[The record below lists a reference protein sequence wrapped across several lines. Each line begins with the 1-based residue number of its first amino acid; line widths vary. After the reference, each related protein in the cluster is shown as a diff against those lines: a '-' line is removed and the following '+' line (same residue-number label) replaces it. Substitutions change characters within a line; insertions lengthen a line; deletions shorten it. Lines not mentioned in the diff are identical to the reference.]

1 MATAYVQIPCTN
13 DDRQHTR
20 VPHEMDLAYIT
31 AGGQGGLAQCV
42 NVSRAGF
49 ALTVGRSLR
58 PGTILSLLFEDD
70 EILES
75 FEVQAEIAW
84 CQPDAESTSFSAGA
98 RIRAMSVCAR
108 DRLLELLDEHSGF
121 YETAHASAAA

>member
-1 MATAYVQIPCTN
+1 MATAYVQVPCTN

-20 VPHEMDLAYIT
+20 VPYEMDLAYIT
-31 AGGQGGLAQCV
+31 SGGQGGLAQCV

-49 ALTVGRSLR
+49 ALKLGRSLR
-58 PGTILSLLFEDD
+58 PGTILSLLFEDHD
-70 EILES
+70 ILEP

-84 CQPDAESTSFSAGA
+84 CQPDAATPSFSAGA

-108 DRLLELLDEHSGF
+108 DRLLELLEEH
-121 YETAHASAAA
+121 TAPFEPAHISVA

>member
-20 VPHEMDLAYIT
+20 VAHEMDLAYIT

-49 ALTVGRSLR
+49 ALKLGRSLR
-58 PGTILSLLFEDD
+58 PGTILSLLFEDAD
-70 EILES
+70 ILES

-84 CQPDAESTSFSAGA
+84 CQPEGDSTSFSAGA
-98 RIRAMSVCAR
+98 RIRTMSVCAR
-108 DRLLELLDEHSGF
+108 DRLLELLDQHSGH
-121 YETAHASAAA
+121 YENVHASAA

>member
-1 MATAYVQIPCTN
+1 MATAYVQIPCTD

-49 ALTVGRSLR
+49 ALTLGRALR
-58 PGTILSLLFEDD
+58 PGTMLSLLFEDD
-70 EILES
+70 DILES
-75 FEVQAEIAW
+75 FEVQAEVAW
-84 CQPDAESTSFSAGA
+84 CQPDTDSTSYSAGA
-98 RIRAMSVCAR
+98 RIRTMSVCAR
-108 DRLLELLDEHSGF
+108 DRLLELLDQHTNH
-121 YETAHASAAA
+121 YDTVHASAA

>member
-1 MATAYVQIPCTN
+1 MATAHVQVPCTN
-13 DDRQHTR
+13 DDRQYART
-20 VPHEMDLAYIT
+20 PHQMELAYIT

-49 ALTVGRSLR
+49 ELKLGRSLR
-58 PGTILSLLFEDD
+58 PGTILSLLFEDED
-70 EILES
+70 ILEP

-84 CQPDAESTSFSAGA
+84 CRPDGETASYCAGV

-108 DRLLELLDEHSGF
+108 DRFLELLGEHSG
-121 YETAHASAAA
+121 YYGTAQASAA

>member
-1 MATAYVQIPCTN
+1 MATAFVQVPSTN

-49 ALTVGRSLR
+49 ALKIGRSLR

-70 EILES
+70 DILES
-75 FEVQAEIAW
+75 FEVKAEIAW
-84 CQPDAESTSFSAGA
+84 CQPDGEDTSFSAGA
-98 RIRAMSVCAR
+98 RIRTMSVCAR
-108 DRLLELLDEHSGF
+108 DRLMELLDQHEDHF
-121 YETAHASAAA
+121 ETAHATAA